1 MVREKKTEIQAT
13 SFLRTMC
20 PFSELVGRINRVL
33 ILLVVARHGHAST
46 VTFERMRWHALVDYV
61 VIRDLDLTGELD
73 VVVRELANLDVIN
86 TSSFF
91 LFRRT
96 EPEGGDEFANKVK
109 SSEDKTGPE
118 EGVCAA
124 GERIGKLI
132 AKLHPMVVEPTTI
145 DNSVTI
151 EMRNVV
157 TA

>member
-1 MVREKKTEIQAT
+1 MAIAANAGVLVPTVLAWCLTLEHLAV
-13 SFLRTMC
+13 LRDAVA
-20 PFSELVGRINRVL
+20 LALRNAVLAVQRLALGRRP
-33 ILLVVARHGHAST
+33 SK
-46 VTFERMRWHALVDYV
+46 
-61 VIRDLDLTGELD
+61 VITTDLD